1 MGKWVSGWAWKGG
14 RGGARTCAC
23 RNAFCKAAL
32 ICASARRTV
41 EEECARVTLLGRRMF
56 NDLPVNAS

>member
-1 MGKWVSGWAWKGG
+1 MGEWVGVEGG
-14 RGGARTCAC
+14 RCADARVSQ
-23 RNAFCKAAL
+23 RLRKAAL

-41 EEECARVTLLGRRMF
+41 EEECARITLLGRRMF